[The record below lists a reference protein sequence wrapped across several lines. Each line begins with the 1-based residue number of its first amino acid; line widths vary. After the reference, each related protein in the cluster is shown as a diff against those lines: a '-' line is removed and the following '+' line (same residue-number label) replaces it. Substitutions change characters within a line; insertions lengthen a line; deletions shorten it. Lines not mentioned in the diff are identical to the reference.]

1 MGQQP
6 IPRVTPSDVER
17 VVRRDFR
24 AEEFHEV
31 MSLLNEY
38 GAEKWHHERPRVKL
52 AALKLA
58 GGDLKKL
65 RLMMNIAKCD
75 YRDVLAPAEY
85 PGYMK
90 KFSGARQPPVDQ
102 REQTIEDDW
111 KQYESWLK
119 KEN

>member
-1 MGQQP
+1 MRQHP
-6 IPRVTPSDVER
+6 KPTVTPNDVER

-24 AEEFHEV
+24 AEELHEV
-31 MSLLNEY
+31 MNLLNEY
-38 GAEKWHHERPRVKL
+38 GAEKWHHERPRVQL

-65 RLMMNIAKCD
+65 RLQMNIAKCD

-85 PGYMK
+85 PSYMK
-90 KFSGARQPPVDQ
+90 KFSGARHPPVDE
-102 REQTIEDDW
+102 REQVIEDDW
-111 KQYESWLK
+111 RQYESWLR